1 MAFTSTIDQAI
12 LDHFFGLAS
21 WTAPTQWWA
30 GYSTADPGK
39 TGAGLAEPDHG
50 TTDYHRVQVL
60 SAGWGRTTSTVD
72 NEAVIEFAP
81 TTGSQGHVTYACL
94 FDGAAGSLIWS
105 AELTVHKDIGSGET
119 PRFAA
124 GDFDVTMS

>member
-1 MAFTSTIDQAI
+1 MAFTSAVDQAI

-21 WTAPTQWWA
+21 WTAPTEWWA

-39 TGAGLAEPDHG
+39 AGAGLAEPSHA

-60 SAGWGRTTSTVD
+60 VAGWGRSTSTID

-81 TTGSQGHVTYACL
+81 ATGDQGTITHACL
-94 FDGAAGSLIWS
+94 FDGAAGDLIWS
-105 AELTVHKDIGSGET
+105 AELTAPKAVTTGDT
-119 PRFAA
+119 PRFPA